1 MWRNYLIIAWR
12 CLVRDGTTSV
22 VNVAG
27 LTLAIACALLA
38 ALFIRHELTYDQFHE
53 NGDRIFRLALA
64 DSGSAYASAGHPTN
78 ASSAMR
84 DAFPEIERIARV
96 TIAGY
101 TDARADGAEPVEVD
115 ALLVDPDF
123 LRMFSFPEM
132 AGRGPE
138 ALTDPQSVVLT
149 ESAAR
154 RLFDGEALGRV
165 VTLRAAQ
172 LDGEPRDMIVGAVL
186 EDPPAA
192 SSLRFECLIGLG
204 PEAAGEPIPV
214 YTDGVPAYVQ
224 LAQGARAEDVEVKL
238 TSWLTERWN
247 RFRQRKMV
255 AGLQPLRDIHLN
267 SNIEGGLSP
276 ASRLLYSYILAGI
289 ALAVVCI
296 ACINYTNTAVARSL
310 ARSGEIGVRKVLG
323 AARSQLARQFASE
336 AVLATAA
343 SFILALGVASLL
355 LPAFAGVAQRDLDL
369 SDLWSWSGAI
379 ATLCVFAVASAGAAV
394 YPAVILSRIRPVAA
408 FNQEFR
414 PTGGG
419 LIQRALIITQFALSA
434 GLVTAAILMTAQM
447 QMMRDH
453 DLGFRGEQIVIARD
467 PEPFKLGN
475 REEWKA
481 YIRRMTLLVETVG
494 RIPGVVSASGT
505 HLDADGSPGQ
515 YDLALSPADTID
527 VRCLEVTHNFIETL
541 GLQMIAGRG
550 LTPGDADAAI
560 INETLARQLGSE
572 ALGQPL
578 ATRVFRSDHRYLSP
592 TVIGIV
598 KDFHFRSL
606 HHPIEP
612 FVLVPRPP
620 ISDHPYFNTAT
631 IRIAPQN
638 VATTLEQI
646 RDTWRELGTDREL
659 QLQFLDAEFDALYR
673 AEERWLAIV
682 RAAAA
687 VAIGVACLGAFSL
700 TALAAARRRK
710 EIGVRKV
717 VGATTRQV
725 VAVFTGEFARLVVP
739 GCLVAVPLSYLA
751 LDRWLQEF
759 AYRVEP
765 SLIHFATA
773 GAVVIALVLAVVA
786 SQAMRAGLANPT
798 DLLRHE

>member
-1 MWRNYLIIAWR
+1 MLHNYLIVAWR
-12 CLVRDGTTSV
+12 CLVRDGMTSV

-27 LTLAIACALLA
+27 LTLAIACGLLA
-38 ALFIRHELTYDQFHE
+38 ALFIRHELTYDRFHE
-53 NGDRIFRLALA
+53 NGDRIFRLGLA
-64 DSGSAYASAGHPTN
+64 RAGSASAWAGHPTN
-78 ASSAMR
+78 ASSAMG

-96 TIAGY
+96 QRTFY

-132 AGRGPE
+132 MGRGPE

-165 VTLRAAQ
+165 VTLRVN
-172 LDGEPRDMIVGAVL
+172 LLGGEPRDMIVGAVL

-204 PEAAGEPIPV
+204 PEREGEPIPAGT
-214 YTDGVPAYVQ
+214 YGEPAYVQ
-224 LAQGARAEDVEVKL
+224 LAQGARSENVEVKL
-238 TSWLTERWN
+238 TSWLREHWAWAQR
-247 RFRQRKMV
+247 RQMTAR
-255 AGLQPLRDIHLN
+255 LQPLRDIHLD
-267 SNIEGGLSP
+267 SNIGGGLSP
-276 ASRLLYSYILAGI
+276 TSRLLYSYILAGI

-310 ARSGEIGVRKVLG
+310 ARSGEIGVRKVFG

-343 SFILALGVASLL
+343 SFILALGVAALL
-355 LPAFAGVAQRDLDL
+355 LPAFAQMAQRDLDL

-408 FNQEFR
+408 FNREFR

-419 LIQRALIITQFALSA
+419 LIQRALVITQFALSA

-447 QMMRDH
+447 QMMRDR
-453 DLGFRGEQIVIARD
+453 DLGFRGEQVVIARD
-467 PEPFKLGN
+467 PEPFELGN
-475 REEWKA
+475 RAEWDA
-481 YIRRMTLLVETVG
+481 NRNRMTLLVETVG

-505 HLDADGSPGQ
+505 HLDADHVPNRSP
-515 YDLALSPADTID
+515 LVLSPADTID
-527 VRCLEVTHNFIETL
+527 TRWLEVEHNFIETL
-541 GLQMIAGRG
+541 GLQIIAGRG
-550 LTPGDADAAI
+550 LTPGDADNAAI
-560 INETLARQLGSE
+560 INETLARRLGSE
-572 ALGQPL
+572 VLGRPL
-578 ATRVFRSDHRYLSP
+578 ATRIFRQDDRFLNSL

-598 KDFHFRSL
+598 NDFHFRSL

-612 FVLVPRPP
+612 FVLVP
-620 ISDHPYFNTAT
+620 ISVRYVTVAT

-646 RDTWRELGTDREL
+646 RDAWRELGTDREL
-659 QLQFLDAEFDALYR
+659 QLQFLDEKFDALYR

-687 VAIGVACLGAFSL
+687 MAIGIACLGAFSL

-710 EIGVRKV
+710 EIGIRKV

-725 VAVFTGEFARLVVP
+725 VAVFTGEFAKLVVP

-765 SLIHFATA
+765 GLIHFATA
-773 GAVVIALVLAVVA
+773 GGVVSALVLAVVA
-786 SQAMRAGLANPT
+786 SQAMRAGLENPT

>member
-1 MWRNYLIIAWR
+1 M
-12 CLVRDGTTSV
+12 
-22 VNVAG
+22 
-27 LTLAIACALLA
+27 
-38 ALFIRHELTYDQFHE
+38 
-53 NGDRIFRLALA
+53 
-64 DSGSAYASAGHPTN
+64 
-78 ASSAMR
+78 
-84 DAFPEIERIARV
+84 
-96 TIAGY
+96 
-101 TDARADGAEPVEVD
+101 
-115 ALLVDPDF
+115 
-123 LRMFSFPEM
+123 
-132 AGRGPE
+132 
-138 ALTDPQSVVLT
+138 
-149 ESAAR
+149 
-154 RLFDGEALGRV
+154 
-165 VTLRAAQ
+165 TLRVNQ
-172 LDGEPRDMIVGAVL
+172 LGGEPRDMIVGAVL

-204 PEAAGEPIPV
+204 PERAGEPIPV
-214 YTDGVPAYVQ
+214 HTLGVPAYVQ

-247 RFRQRKMV
+247 RFRHWRKV
-255 AGLQPLRDIHLN
+255 ARLQPLRDIHLD

-276 ASRLLYSYILAGI
+276 TSRLLYSYILAGI

-296 ACINYTNTAVARSL
+296 ACINYANTAVARSL
-310 ARSGEIGVRKVLG
+310 ARSGEIGMRKVLG
-323 AARSQLARQFASE
+323 AARGQLARQFASE

-343 SFILALGVASLL
+343 SFILALGVAALL
-355 LPAFAGVAQRDLDL
+355 LPAFAQMAQRDLDL

-379 ATLCVFAVASAGAAV
+379 ATLSVFAVASAGAAV

-408 FNQEFR
+408 FSREFR

-419 LIQRALIITQFALSA
+419 LMQRALIITQFALSA

-453 DLGFRGEQIVIARD
+453 DLGFRGEQIVVARD
-467 PEPFKLGN
+467 PEAIKVGS

-481 YIRRMTLLVETVG
+481 LPRRMALLVEAVG

-505 HLDADGSPGQ
+505 YLRTDNPSLH
-515 YDLALSPADTID
+515 DLVLSPADTIKI
-527 VRCLEVTHNFIETL
+527 RCMEVHHNFIETL
-541 GLQMIAGRG
+541 GLQIIAGRG

-572 ALGQPL
+572 ALGRPL
-578 ATRVFRSDHRYLSP
+578 ATRFIGSDLRYLSPP

-598 KDFHFRSL
+598 EDFHFRSL
-606 HHPIEP
+606 HHAIEP
-612 FVLVPRPP
+612 SVLVPIPP
-620 ISDHPYFNTAT
+620 LSDHPYGTAAT
-631 IRIAPQN
+631 MRIAPQN

-646 RDTWRELGTDREL
+646 RDAWRELGTDREL
-659 QLQFLDAEFDALYR
+659 ELHFLDDEFDALYR

-710 EIGVRKV
+710 EIGIRKV

-725 VAVFTGEFARLVVP
+725 VAVFTGEFAKLVVP

-751 LDRWLQEF
+751 LDRWLHEF

-765 SLIHFATA
+765 GLIHFATA
-773 GAVVIALVLAVVA
+773 GAVVTALVLAVVA
-786 SQAMRAGLANPT
+786 SKAMRAGLANPT

>member
-1 MWRNYLIIAWR
+1 MLYNYLIVAWR

-22 VNVAG
+22 VNVTG

-64 DSGSAYASAGHPTN
+64 RTGSASARAGHPTN

-96 TIAGY
+96 QDAFY
-101 TDARADGAEPVEVD
+101 ADARADGAEPVEVD

-123 LRMFSFPEM
+123 LRMFSYPEM
-132 AGRGPE
+132 SGRGPE

-154 RLFDGEALGRV
+154 RLFEGEALGRV
-165 VTLRAAQ
+165 VTLRVNQ
-172 LDGEPRDMIVGAVL
+172 LDGEPREMIVGAVL

-204 PEAAGEPIPV
+204 PERAGERIPPW
-214 YTDGVPAYVQ
+214 YGDPAYVQ
-224 LAQGARAEDVEVKL
+224 LAPGARAEDVEVKL
-238 TSWLTERWN
+238 TSWLRERWAWA
-247 RFRQRKMV
+247 QHIHMV

-267 SNIEGGLSP
+267 PNIGGGIP
-276 ASRLLYSYILAGI
+276 PTSRLLYSYILAGI

-310 ARSGEIGVRKVLG
+310 ARSGEIGVRKVFG
-323 AARSQLARQFASE
+323 AARSQLARQFAGE

-343 SFILALGVASLL
+343 SFILALGVAAVL
-355 LPAFAGVAQRDLDL
+355 LPAFAGMAQRDLDL

-379 ATLCVFAVASAGAAV
+379 AALSVFSVASAGAAV
-394 YPAVILSRIRPVAA
+394 YPAVILSRVRPVAA
-408 FNQEFR
+408 FNREFR

-434 GLVTAAILMTAQM
+434 GLVTAAILMTGQM
-447 QMMRDH
+447 QMMRDR
-453 DLGFRGEQIVIARD
+453 DLGFRGEQVVLARD
-467 PEPFKLGN
+467 PEVFKLGN
-475 REEWKA
+475 PEEWKA
-481 YIRRMTLLVETVG
+481 YMRRMPLLVEAVG

-505 HLDADGSPGQ
+505 HLDTDDAPGQ
-515 YDLALSPADTID
+515 CDLALSPADTID
-527 VRCLEVTHNFIETL
+527 VRCMEVAHNFIETL

-550 LTPGDADAAI
+550 LTPGDTDAAI

-578 ATRVFRSDHRYLSP
+578 ATRVSRSDNRYLSSP
-592 TVIGIV
+592 AVVGIV

-606 HHPIEP
+606 YHAIEP
-612 FVLVPRPP
+612 FVLVPIPP
-620 ISDHPYFNTAT
+620 LSDHPYSSVAT
-631 IRIAPQN
+631 MRIAPQN
-638 VATTLEQI
+638 VASTLEQI
-646 RDTWRELGTDREL
+646 RDAWRELGTDRAL
-659 QLQFLDAEFDALYR
+659 QLQFLDDEFDALYR

-682 RAAAA
+682 RATAA